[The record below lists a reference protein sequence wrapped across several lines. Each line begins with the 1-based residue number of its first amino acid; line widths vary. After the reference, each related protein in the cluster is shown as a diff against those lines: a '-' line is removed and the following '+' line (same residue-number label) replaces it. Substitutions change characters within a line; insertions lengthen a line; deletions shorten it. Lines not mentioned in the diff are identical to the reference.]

1 MGEFTNRRAGQAVP
15 ASAVVSPV
23 DAAQL
28 EAWLGLPSTDPNSAL
43 LLSSAT
49 SAVIGYIGR
58 DLLTREWV
66 LTHWDWPVWGTM
78 TPRSLGAQ
86 VGDFAREITL
96 PYGPAQSVESVTS
109 YGEPLTEFTERDD
122 AIVTFGVGRN
132 GLNEFPA
139 LVIEYTAGFGDTA
152 ADVPDAIKQ
161 AILQLAA
168 FQYEHRGSCDAIMAM
183 QKSGA
188 AELLTPWR
196 KAELLL

>member
-1 MGEFTNRRAGQAVP
+1 MGEFTNRRAGTAVTADP
-15 ASAVVSPV
+15 VVSPV
-23 DAAQL
+23 TASEL
-28 EAWLGLPSTDPNSAL
+28 EAWLGLPAADPNSAL
-43 LLSSAT
+43 LLASAT

-86 VGDFAREITL
+86 VGDFAREINL

-109 YGEPLTEFTERDD
+109 YGEALTEFTVRDE
-122 AIVTFGVGRN
+122 AIIVFGVGRN

-139 LVIEYTAGFGDTA
+139 LVVAYTAGFGDTP

-168 FQYEHRGSCDAIMAM
+168 FQYEHRGSCDSIMAM
-183 QKSGA
+183 SKSGA

-196 KAELLL
+196 KAELLW